1 MPNWND
7 ASKNGPA
14 SETAWAQVQQMQNL
28 ESLGQLT
35 GGIAHDINNLLM
47 AKRLLA
53 FAMRPN
59 LKLEA
64 VKLIT
69 G

>member
-1 MPNWND
+1 
-7 ASKNGPA
+7 
-14 SETAWAQVQQMQNL
+14 MQNL

-64 VKLIT
+64 VDIPKLIT

>member
-1 MPNWND
+1 
-7 ASKNGPA
+7 
-14 SETAWAQVQQMQNL
+14 VQQNL

-59 LKLEA
+59 LKLEG
-64 VKLIT
+64 VDIPKLIT

>member
-1 MPNWND
+1 MERRGSMGEAAD
-7 ASKNGPA
+7 RGFAA
-14 SETAWAQVQQMQNL
+14 NL

-59 LKLEA
+59 LKLEG
-64 VKLIT
+64 VDIPKLIT